1 MSLAS
6 VRGVAAAQRT
16 FRTCF
21 RHPACTVSFGSINT
35 CTRSCADESMTI
47 TNCCRS
53 SPCHPA
59 THCLTTTI
67 LLVSQMV
74 RHTYDLEGT
83 QRGRIT
89 LEMQWM
95 PAFEAA

>member
-1 MSLAS
+1 MLWACLS
-6 VRGVAAAQRT
+6 V
-16 FRTCF
+16 
-21 RHPACTVSFGSINT
+21 
-35 CTRSCADESMTI
+35 
-47 TNCCRS
+47 
-53 SPCHPA
+53 
-59 THCLTTTI
+59 TTWSV
-67 LLVSQMV
+67 LQMV